1 MVVNDLER
9 KITRIG
15 QSYGVTI
22 PLEMLKENGID
33 PGDSV
38 VVEGKDGEISLRKS
52 RKVELPKGI
61 SSDFFDVLEETVQE
75 HDEAFKGLVDH

>member
-1 MVVNDLER
+1 MVVKDLER

-61 SSDFFDVLEETVQE
+61 SSDFFDVLEKTVQE
-75 HDEAFKGLVDH
+75 HDEAFKGLVDR